1 MLASTIYTF
10 KKIHERGNKIMA
22 EFASAGKGNA
32 ALTTGII
39 GTALSGLLATGGLG
53 NGLLNMGNARTAV
66 GCCNE
71 DHLVNRYEA
80 GQDQKIA
87 ALETQVALRDS
98 NIYTD
103 QKLLEVYK
111 YFDGEVKRIDK
122 SICDQAVYNAANN
135 ATVNCIAGQIA
146 QLMGLTK
153 LIVPSSSVCPTP
165 MPLYNSWTA
174 PTAGGTTTG

>member
-1 MLASTIYTF
+1 
-10 KKIHERGNKIMA
+10 MA
-22 EFASAGKGNA
+22 EFSSNAKGNA

-53 NGLLNMGNARTAV
+53 TGLLSMNNNVRTAA

-71 DHLVNRYEA
+71 DHLVTRYEA

-87 ALETQVALRDS
+87 ELETQIALRDS

-111 YFDGEVKRIDK
+111 YFDGEVRRIDK
-122 SICDQAVYNAANN
+122 TLCEQAVYNATN
-135 ATVNCIAGQIA
+135 TSTLNCISGQVA
-146 QLMGLTK
+146 QLMSLTK
-153 LIVPSSSVCPTP
+153 LIVPANNICPQP
-165 MPLYNSWTA
+165 MPMYNSWTA
-174 PTAGGTTTG
+174 PTAPTA

>member
-1 MLASTIYTF
+1 
-10 KKIHERGNKIMA
+10 MA

-53 NGLLNMGNARTAV
+53 NGLLGMNNNMRTAT

-71 DHLVNRYEA
+71 DHLVTRYEA
-80 GQDQKIA
+80 GQDRKIA
-87 ALETQVALRDS
+87 DLETQIALRDS

-103 QKLLEVYK
+103 QKLLDVYK

-122 SICDQAVYNAANN
+122 SLCEQATYNATNT
-135 ATVNCIAGQIA
+135 ATISCISGQVA
-146 QLMGLTK
+146 QLMNLTK
-153 LIVPSSSVCPTP
+153 LIVPTSSICPTP

-174 PTAGGTTTG
+174 PTAGGTTTA